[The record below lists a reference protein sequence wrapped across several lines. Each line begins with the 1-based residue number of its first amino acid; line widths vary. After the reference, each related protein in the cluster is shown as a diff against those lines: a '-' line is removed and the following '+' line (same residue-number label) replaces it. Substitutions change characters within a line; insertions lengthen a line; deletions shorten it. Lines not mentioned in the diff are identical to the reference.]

1 MEVQARSYDKD
12 HPFLLHEQHEFAIG
26 FRVTKQHDKAVDLLE
41 HMVKVQAR
49 QLDENHPG
57 AQASRYD
64 CAKAFQST
72 YGIAEALDMLE
83 HVV

>member
-1 MEVQARSYDKD
+1 MEVQARFYDED
-12 HPFLLHEQHEFAIG
+12 HPFLLHEQYEPALG
-26 FRVTKQHDKAVDLLE
+26 FRVTKQCDKAVDLLE
-41 HMVKVQAR
+41 HIVKVQAR
-49 QLDENHPG
+49 QLDENHSGGP
-57 AQASRYD
+57 ASRYG